1 MSASLVVLLPVIL
14 LGIVS
19 LFCFAGCGFSTHGLG
34 PTFTQ
39 YSSTTVLGNP
49 AVVGYWP
56 LSETGDSLPAA
67 DLAPN
72 PDNGQYID
80 PNTLPTIYKWPDY
93 SVGNAPAPDLESAAA
108 PGIIAFAQPGIVP
121 GDFGINN
128 TDSDSSA
135 ASPCLVVNGC
145 YVNVPFASK
154 INPATS
160 FTLEAWVRVDW
171 TKDDPQAYRAVLDA
185 RDFDP
190 CTGFGIF
197 AKADDNT
204 PGIYHWRVIIGNG
217 GTGTP
222 GFTTAESADP
232 PITLKDPSS
241 GVATSYYLAV
251 TYDGPSQT
259 LILYVD
265 GLQSGPAITPAVY
278 VPNTTKP
285 LWIGAGASY
294 VPMRPQPA
302 GVVASPLFPFV
313 GALQDVAIYNTALS
327 APVIQ
332 THLQNGNGFT

>member
-145 YVNVPFASK
+145 YVN
-154 INPATS
+154 
-160 FTLEAWVRVDW
+160 VDW